1 MPLAD
6 YSPSSKIYSPN
17 ISPNISPSNIS
28 PSSNTTAANTTTL
41 GVWDKGVAYY
51 SKSGAYVLNSMVLN
65 SMLNSYAYADCM
77 CKEFKTCGSTCG
89 EVTVGSRVSTAAKKK
104 SKPSEISNPRAL
116 ATCQLPRATAPFIE
130 CPGIAH

>member
-6 YSPSSKIYSPN
+6 YSPSSNIYSPI
-17 ISPNISPSNIS
+17 ISPNIS
-28 PSSNTTAANTTTL
+28 PSSNTTAVNTTAL

-116 ATCQLPRATAPFIE
+116 ATCQLEPTRPYRVPWYSSLGA
-130 CPGIAH
+130 